1 MSLKDNLV
9 QKMSFGL
16 KRSDLAKKSGISEE
30 MLYRIITGKINSP
43 GIIAIEKIADALSVS
58 IDELVG
64 REDFFNKY
72 ILTYKD
78 SLVLETS
85 LFIEILLF
93 VGQFLQNYQD
103 LNIKVP
109 NALYVIRSICDY
121 SIKNNQGKLD
131 LNFAKWIINNNLI
144 SEKQPYS

>member
-1 MSLKDNLV
+1 MSLKDNLA

-64 REDFFNKY
+64 RENFFNKY

-78 SLVLETS
+78 NLELDTS
-85 LFIEILLF
+85 LFVEALLF
-93 VGQFLQNYQD
+93 VSQFLQNYQN
-103 LNIKVP
+103 LNIKVS

-144 SEKQPYS
+144 LEKQPYS